1 MALPGTYEP
10 FAGYSANGITSSL
23 YYLEDTRL
31 FELSYEASDEE
42 TGTPVPTI
50 DPQALR
56 PPVGRRSNTS
66 GYQYPLS

>member
-1 MALPGTYEP
+1 M
-10 FAGYSANGITSSL
+10 NGIIPSP

-31 FELSYEASDEE
+31 FEPSYEASDEE

-56 PPVGRRSNTS
+56 PPVGRRDNIS
-66 GYQYPLS
+66 GYHYPLS